1 MKMSFLEQFARIGKA
16 MASPS
21 RLELLDLLCQSE
33 KSVETLV
40 EQSSLTLK
48 NVSAQ
53 LKVLKEAG
61 LVRAR
66 REGKYIFYSVSDEK
80 VAQFWSNL
88 QDFSSR
94 QLAELRQIS
103 SELMQDSELV
113 AVSRKELL
121 AKAKRDEVLVI
132 DVRPEDEYKSAHIP
146 FAVSIPLAQLKA
158 KLKKLPKDKEIVAYC
173 RGPHCLFANEAVRLL
188 KRGGFRAARLD
199 DGVNEWK
206 AAGMPVEAA

>member
-1 MKMSFLEQFARIGKA
+1 